1 MIYIFQDDMIDDVD
15 AFVKVAE
22 VLKERGAYKI
32 YVMATHGLLS
42 SDAPKLLEESCI
54 DEVDFFF
61 CNKINTNER
70 NLNFVNIQCICNKS
84 MGILD
89 HYNIRAF

>member
-1 MIYIFQDDMIDDVD
+1 MIIIFQDDMIDDVD

-61 CNKINTNER
+61 ATRLIQMKEIEI
-70 NLNFVNIQCICNKS
+70 LSIYSVFVIKVWE
-84 MGILD
+84 
-89 HYNIRAF
+89 Y

>member
-61 CNKINTNER
+61 ATRLIQMKEIEI
-70 NLNFVNIQCICNKS
+70 LSIYMYSVFVIKVWE
-84 MGILD
+84 
-89 HYNIRAF
+89 Y

>member
-1 MIYIFQDDMIDDVD
+1 MTYIFQDDMIDDVD

-61 CNKINTNER
+61 ATRLIQMKEIEI
-70 NLNFVNIQCICNKS
+70 LSIYSVFVIKVWE
-84 MGILD
+84 
-89 HYNIRAF
+89 Y

>member
-1 MIYIFQDDMIDDVD
+1 MIDDVD

-61 CNKINTNER
+61 ATRLIQMKEIEI
-70 NLNFVNIQCICNKS
+70 LSIYSVFVIKVWE
-84 MGILD
+84 
-89 HYNIRAF
+89 Y

>member
-54 DEVDFFF
+54 DEVDFLFF
-61 CNKINTNER
+61 NKINTNER
-70 NLNFVNIQCICNKS
+70 NWNFVNIQCICNKS

>member
-22 VLKERGAYKI
+22 VLKERGAYKV

-61 CNKINTNER
+61 ATRLIQMKEIEI
-70 NLNFVNIQCICNKS
+70 LSIYSVFVIKVWE
-84 MGILD
+84 
-89 HYNIRAF
+89 Y

>member
-61 CNKINTNER
+61 STRLIQMKEIEI
-70 NLNFVNIQCICNKS
+70 LSIYSVFVIKVWE
-84 MGILD
+84 
-89 HYNIRAF
+89 Y

>member
-61 CNKINTNER
+61 ATRLIQMKEIEI
-70 NLNFVNIQCICNKS
+70 LSIYSVFVIKVWE
-84 MGILD
+84 
-89 HYNIRAF
+89 Y

>member
-61 CNKINTNER
+61 ATRLIQMKEIEI
-70 NLNFVNIQCICNKS
+70 LSIYSIFVIKVWE
-84 MGILD
+84 
-89 HYNIRAF
+89 Y

>member
-54 DEVDFFF
+54 DEVDFFLATRLIQM
-61 CNKINTNER
+61 KEIEI
-70 NLNFVNIQCICNKS
+70 LSIYSVFVIKVRE
-84 MGILD
+84 
-89 HYNIRAF
+89 Y

>member
-61 CNKINTNER
+61 ATRLIQMKEIEI
-70 NLNFVNIQCICNKS
+70 LSIYSVFVIKV
-84 MGILD
+84 
-89 HYNIRAF
+89 